1 MIIAII
7 IIKKTSHTRKLKT
20 KGKNAKTTDK
30 N

>member
-1 MIIAII
+1 MIIAI

-20 KGKNAKTTDK
+20 KGKSAKTTDK